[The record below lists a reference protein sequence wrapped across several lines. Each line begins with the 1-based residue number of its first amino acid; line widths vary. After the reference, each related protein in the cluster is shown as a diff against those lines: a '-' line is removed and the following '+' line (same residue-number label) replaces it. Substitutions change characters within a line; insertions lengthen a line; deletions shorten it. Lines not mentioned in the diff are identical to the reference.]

1 MTFITLSGISCS
13 KLQTHIS
20 FNINETQREIDF
32 SHTSRLKY
40 LATISSSFSK
50 FSLSLWVIRLIS
62 SSLNKP
68 LLLFFRYVICGRKW
82 HHIWIC
88 NEFKN
93 YPRNVLTPEYL
104 STCAIKMGYK
114 IINIFLPLKF
124 KITWGNWF
132 EKEQTKAW
140 NTNYWYRNTTE
151 Q

>member
-1 MTFITLSGISCS
+1 MYTMLFLLITMTFITLSGISCS

-62 SSLNKP
+62 SSLNRP

-93 YPRNVLTPEYL
+93 YTRNVLTPEYL

-132 EKEQTKAW
+132 EKE
-140 NTNYWYRNTTE
+140 
-151 Q
+151 

>member
-13 KLQTHIS
+13 KLQTHKRDW
-20 FNINETQREIDF
+20 FF
-32 SHTSRLKY
+32 HTSRIKY

-50 FSLSLWVIRLIS
+50 FSLSLLVIRLIS
-62 SSLNKP
+62 SSLNRP

-93 YPRNVLTPEYL
+93 YTRNVLTPEYL

>member
-1 MTFITLSGISCS
+1 MTFITPSGISCS

-20 FNINETQREIDF
+20 FIINEIDF
-32 SHTSRLKY
+32 SHTSRIKY

-62 SSLNKP
+62 SSLNRP

-93 YPRNVLTPEYL
+93 YTRNVLTPEYL

-140 NTNYWYRNTTE
+140 NTNYWYRNR
-151 Q
+151 QLKLM

>member
-20 FNINETQREIDF
+20 FNIKETQREIDF

-62 SSLNKP
+62 SSLNRP

-93 YPRNVLTPEYL
+93 YTRNVLTPEYL

-140 NTNYWYRNTTE
+140 NTNYWYRT
-151 Q
+151 

>member
-20 FNINETQREIDF
+20 FIINEIDF
-32 SHTSRLKY
+32 SHTSRIKY

-62 SSLNKP
+62 SSLNRP

-93 YPRNVLTPEYL
+93 YTRNVLTPEYL

>member
-20 FNINETQREIDF
+20 FNIKETQREIDF

-62 SSLNKP
+62 SSLNRP

-93 YPRNVLTPEYL
+93 YTWNVLTPEYL

-140 NTNYWYRNTTE
+140 NTNYWYHNTTE

>member
-20 FNINETQREIDF
+20 FIINEIDF
-32 SHTSRLKY
+32 SHTSRIKY

-62 SSLNKP
+62 SSLTRP

-93 YPRNVLTPEYL
+93 YTRNVLTPEYL

>member
-1 MTFITLSGISCS
+1 MTFITLSGVSCS

-20 FNINETQREIDF
+20 LIIKKIDF
-32 SHTSRLKY
+32 SHTSRIKY

-62 SSLNKP
+62 SSLNRP
-68 LLLFFRYVICGRKW
+68 LLLFFRYVICSRKW

-93 YPRNVLTPEYL
+93 YTRNVLTPEYL

-132 EKEQTKAW
+132 EKEQTKAC
-140 NTNYWYRNTTE
+140 NTNYCYRNTTE